1 MPPFAPIKRR
11 ELIQALKRAGFE
23 GPFAGGRHEFLVKG
37 NLRLVLPNPHQGEIG
52 KDLLARILKQ
62 AKISRDEWEKR

>member
-62 AKISRDEWEKR
+62 AKINRDEWEKL